1 MFNTPERAVCVS
13 SVFWQRPSFSKL
25 VGTWHSVLRCSADKK
40 NSPDRDVFSAVPFL
54 CPSLYII
61 LFSVA
66 GALAFSAPVRYTYE
80 HSVMKSLLRPRRI
93 PVKHPALSCILVFF
107 LAQSAVAADRTP
119 STEVSTSDD
128 QSSVAITIYNSNI
141 GLVKDQRNI
150 RMDKGLS
157 ELRFMD
163 IASQIMPA
171 TVHIKSLSNP
181 NGLTILEQNYEYDL
195 LNPQKLLDKY
205 VGKEVSL
212 YQKNPYTDKEEVV
225 RAKLLSNNNGPI
237 YQIGNQITFGH
248 PGRVLFPEVPANLIS
263 RPTLVWLLNN
273 TSSSKQNIEATYL
286 TNGITWRADY
296 VVTLSAQDDR
306 ADLAGWVTI
315 DNRSGG
321 EYRNAV
327 LKLVAGDIN
336 RVEDEVPLKK
346 AGRLTL
352 AQAAA
357 PQFQEESLFEYHLYS
372 LQRPSTIKDNQI
384 KQISFITAENI
395 PVRKEFVFKGQTSYY
410 WNQLPEPLRNQKIGV
425 YVEIEN
431 KKGNHLGMPLP
442 KGIIRAYKKDSAGSL
457 QFVGEDRIDHT
468 PKNEKV
474 RIKLGDAFDVVATR
488 KQTDWKKSAKNITE
502 ASYEISLRNHKK
514 EAVEI
519 RVIEPVPGDWS
530 MLSSS
535 HEYKKTSS
543 RTAEFVI
550 PVPADK
556 EVILTYAVRMKY

>member
-1 MFNTPERAVCVS
+1 MKHF
-13 SVFWQRPSFSKL
+13 
-25 VGTWHSVLRCSADKK
+25 
-40 NSPDRDVFSAVPFL
+40 
-54 CPSLYII
+54 
-61 LFSVA
+61 
-66 GALAFSAPVRYTYE
+66 AF
-80 HSVMKSLLRPRRI
+80 
-93 PVKHPALSCILVFF
+93 SCILAFF

-181 NGLTILEQNYEYDL
+181 NGLTVLEQNYEYDL

-273 TSSSKQNIEATYL
+273 GISARQKVEASYL
-286 TNGITWRADY
+286 TSGITWRADY
-296 VVTLSAQDDR
+296 VATLSAQDDR

-315 DNRSGG
+315 DNKSGG
-321 EYRNAV
+321 EYRNAT
-327 LKLVAGDIN
+327 LKLVAGEVN
-336 RVEDEVPLKK
+336 RGKDDVQYKTAPRPMAAFRE
-346 AGRLTL
+346 
-352 AQAAA
+352 AA
-357 PQFQEESLFEYHLYS
+357 PQFQEESFFEYHIYS
-372 LQRPSTIKDNQI
+372 LQRPSTIRDNQT

-395 PVRKEFVFKGQTSYY
+395 PVKKEFVFKGQTSYY

-442 KGIIRAYKKDSAGSL
+442 KGKVRAYKKDAAGSL

-468 PKNEKV
+468 PKDEKV

-488 KQTDWKKSAKNITE
+488 KQSDWKKIAKNITE

-514 EAVEI
+514 ESIDI
-519 RVIEPVPGDWS
+519 RVIEPVPGDWN